1 MSNLQLNKTLIYL
14 LNIPDS
20 IYSRKTLRSTLLKHM
35 QKKENE
41 QNKKLYGCYSISVE
55 LQTFL
60 NEPANYIN
68 LENLISIIIAN
79 YCENTNKPNC
89 YYYSYDQT
97 PNYTL
102 I

>member
-1 MSNLQLNKTLIYL
+1 MKY
-14 LNIPDS
+14 
-20 IYSRKTLRSTLLKHM
+20 M
-35 QKKENE
+35 QKKDKD

-60 NEPANYIN
+60 NEPTDYIGMDK
-68 LENLISIIIAN
+68 LIGIIVAN

-102 I
+102 IDTK